1 MYGLTIAAVA
11 ALAVVFLGVPA
22 EADGSPAVI
31 VSERYG
37 QSCRG
42 SVDGFP
48 VLVLRGTH
56 RERGEAHGFLG
67 AREIVK
73 TCDAMALTVNV
84 MFGESGETAGW
95 DHAKTLMARFEFP
108 ARFEA
113 ELDGMLEGIHKALPA
128 PADRM
133 LKATGREIGLDDLKM
148 LQCGDTLELMRCSQF
163 SAWGSF
169 TPDGSTII
177 GRNWDYPPIFPHD
190 TYCAFAV
197 DPAEEGL
204 QRTLDALWFGMIGA
218 GMACLNEEQV
228 YVSGNDA
235 GSEDPSLVE
244 HPTPGALA
252 MRMVGETTSA
262 SDPLAAIESI
272 VDQKTALA
280 LLYHIVVPAAD
291 GNGSQA
297 FVFEHAPGATAPF
310 AERVRS
316 APATRLEALVV
327 TNDPLIGGRPG
338 AEVCERFATIEAALD
353 DPEAKGNLNFEGA
366 HSILAAVAAPGPGT
380 TTQYSAVIFPA
391 MKEIFV
397 AVGSGPGK
405 PAVNE
410 RSVHLQWDVLFGLE

>member
-1 MYGLTIAAVA
+1 MYGLLLNAVTLTVALFCASMAAA
-11 ALAVVFLGVPA
+11 ND
-22 EADGSPAVI
+22 ESPSVT

-42 SVDGFP
+42 TVDGLP

-73 TCDAMALTVNV
+73 TCDAMALSVNA
-84 MFGESGETAGW
+84 MFGETGEAAGW
-95 DHAKTLMARFEFP
+95 ERAKKLMGRFQFPPRFEV
-108 ARFEA
+108 
-113 ELDGMLEGIHKALPA
+113 ELAGMLEGIHKALPNSC
-128 PADRM
+128 DRT
-133 LKATGREIGLDDLKM
+133 LKATGAEIAFDDLKM
-148 LQCGDTLELMRCSQF
+148 LQCGDTLELMQCSQF

-169 TPDGSTII
+169 TPDGSTIV

-204 QRTLDALWFGMIGA
+204 QRTLDAMWFGMIGA

-235 GSEDPSLVE
+235 GREDPSLVE
-244 HPTPGALA
+244 QPTPGALA
-252 MRMVGETTSA
+252 MRTVGETTSA
-262 SDPLAAIESI
+262 NDPLAAMESI

-280 LLYHIVVPAAD
+280 LLYHIVAPASD

-310 AERVRS
+310 AARVRS
-316 APATRLEALVV
+316 APATRPEALVV

-338 AEVCERFATIEAALD
+338 AEVCERFAAIEAALD
-353 DPEAKGNLNFEGA
+353 DPATKASLDFERA
-366 HSILAAVAAPGPGT
+366 RAILDAVAKAGA
-380 TTQYSAVIFPA
+380 TQYSAVVFPEKREIRFA
-391 MKEIFV
+391 VAPSSKE
-397 AVGSGPGK
+397 
-405 PAVNE
+405 PATKQHYS
-410 RSVHLQWDVLFGLE
+410 RLQWNILFDLH